1 MNPKL
6 LAVILPGV
14 LCLGMPMMACSQ
26 KPKADEWALNNAQ
39 IGPDSPIEV
48 TAGAT
53 YAAQVMY
60 PAPDGPLFPLKAAVA
75 WSIAPEVKGISIEPQ
90 SGKITVAAIVAH
102 GTTTTIHADVAEG
115 RRKLQ
120 ATLYVFRP
128 DENPLIGAWKI
139 DARIA
144 CGEANE
150 LKDAS
155 RPAAIP
161 GPTWRFHVKP
171 DFFVGREYG
180 IAAGIRLAGIYEL
193 DVKAGKLKLITQW
206 PKNKPETNWT
216 LTFADAGKTLYLRPV
231 ETSENLE
238 PGCSYVLRRL

>member
-1 MNPKL
+1 LNTKPLAAML
-6 LAVILPGV
+6 LGV
-14 LCLGMPMMACSQ
+14 FCLGMPVLACSQ
-26 KPKADEWALNNAQ
+26 KPKADKWALNNAQ

-48 TAGAT
+48 AAGTT

-60 PAPDGPLFPLKAAVA
+60 PVPDGPLFPLKAGVA
-75 WSIAPEVKGISIEPQ
+75 WSIAPAVKGISIEPQ
-90 SGKITVAAIVAH
+90 SGKITVAATVAH
-102 GTTTTIHADVAEG
+102 GTTTTIHANVAEG

-120 ATLYVFRP
+120 AALHVFRP
-128 DENPLIGAWKI
+128 DENPLIGTWKI

-144 CGEANE
+144 CGEANA
-150 LKDAS
+150 LKVAS
-155 RPAAIP
+155 HPEAIP

-180 IAAGIRLAGIYEL
+180 IAAGVRLAGIYEL
-193 DVKAGKLKLITQW
+193 DVKAAKLKLITQW

-231 ETSENLE
+231 ETNEKLE
-238 PGCSYVLRRL
+238 AGCSYVLRRL